1 MLCKI
6 PWEYIRHS
14 VSPLMVVLTET
25 LQTGK
30 EICNQNYYLFQQGKS
45 VTLSA
50 KKVVQWRQTATSSL
64 NGHSEV
70 EVVFCLWH
78 IWHSEA
84 GVAMSAFVSPCCQA
98 YALSIPLPLLK
109 FYTWIH
115 HAMTVIAQERSWLST
130 ACAILSTDY
139 ETSAEVIFGLSFKWY
154 INICTSF
161 THLERSIHVLLLQ
174 RLFSSIFQ
182 SHPSQVLH
190 HPDNHWLQPMSE

>member
-1 MLCKI
+1 MKTNGYQLPK
-6 PWEYIRHS
+6 W
-14 VSPLMVVLTET
+14 
-25 LQTGK
+25 
-30 EICNQNYYLFQQGKS
+30 
-45 VTLSA
+45 
-50 KKVVQWRQTATSSL
+50 SL
-64 NGHSEV
+64 RSWSC
-70 EVVFCLWH
+70 F
-78 IWHSEA
+78 
-84 GVAMSAFVSPCCQA
+84 
-98 YALSIPLPLLK
+98 LPLAYLALWSRCSHVSLCESMLSGICII
-109 FYTWIH
+109 YTSATIEVLY
-115 HAMTVIAQERSWLST
+115 MDPSRTTVIAQERSWLST